1 MTRRRGLSLAWVI
14 IAVAASWGLF
24 VAALSNDFYNATSPW
39 EFGPHVVMRKV
50 YSVGAFAMVAYLIAR
65 ALAQVGIAL
74 PMRVVIAIGA
84 AYSGAIEVGQFN
96 TGSIEGPWW
105 NLFDVACGAAGGL
118 IAARLPGGSAR
129 VPKKL
134 KRARR
139 TIRYRTVKFRGD
151 DASTEAV
158 GERSRE
164 A

>member
-1 MTRRRGLSLAWVI
+1 MTRSRGLSLAWVI
-14 IAVAASWGLF
+14 IAIAASWGLF

-151 DASTEAV
+151 DASTEVV

>member
-1 MTRRRGLSLAWVI
+1 MTRSRGLSLAWVI

-129 VPKKL
+129 APKKL

-151 DASTEAV
+151 DASTEVV